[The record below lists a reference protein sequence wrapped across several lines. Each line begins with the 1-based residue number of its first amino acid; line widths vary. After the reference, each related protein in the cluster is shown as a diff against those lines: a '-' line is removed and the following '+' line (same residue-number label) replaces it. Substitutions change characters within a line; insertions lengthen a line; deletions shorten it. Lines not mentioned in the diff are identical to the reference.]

1 MKHIYEALMK
11 IQSELKAPKNQ
22 RNSFGGYNYRSCEDI
37 MEAVKPLLLK
47 NGVVLTVSDDMSV
60 VGNRVYV
67 KATAT
72 LSDGEDFI
80 SNSAFAR
87 EAEVKKGMDDSQIT
101 GATSSY
107 ARKYA
112 LNGLFCIDDTK
123 DADATNTHG
132 KEPEKTP
139 AQKAQETK
147 QANKEAF
154 ENSFN
159 TMYEAF
165 KSGKVKWS
173 YDMENR
179 FNAIMKQAS
188 SKGYEPEKC
197 NELLEMFDKLEKD
210 RIVY

>member
-1 MKHIYEALMK
+1 MKNITNALMC
-11 IQSELKAPKNQ
+11 IQYGLKAPKNQ
-22 RNSFGGYNYRSCEDI
+22 RNNFGGYNYRSCEDI
-37 MEAVKPLLLK
+37 MEAVKPLLRE
-47 NGVVLTVSDDMSV
+47 NNVVLTVSDEMV
-60 VGNRVYV
+60 LVGSRVYV

-72 LSDGEDFI
+72 LTDGEDSI
-80 SNSAFAR
+80 SNSAYAR
-87 EAEVKKGMDDSQIT
+87 EAESKKGMDESQIT

-147 QANKEAF
+147 QANKERF
-154 ENSFN
+154 EQSFN

-179 FNAIMKQAS
+179 FNAIMKEAS

-197 NELLEMFDKLEKD
+197 SELLEMFDKMPKD